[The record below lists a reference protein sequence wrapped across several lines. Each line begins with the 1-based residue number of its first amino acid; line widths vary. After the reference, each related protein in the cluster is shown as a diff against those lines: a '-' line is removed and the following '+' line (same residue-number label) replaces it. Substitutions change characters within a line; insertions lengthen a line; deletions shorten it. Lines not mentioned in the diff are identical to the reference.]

1 MQGDSGKCHLIL
13 STNEP
18 AKTQIGESLTERTNC
33 EKLLGVKIDSKLSFE
48 NHIKTVYKK
57 GIFRKR
63 PDSSYSRAGYRTAGT
78 SRVERFVIV
87 VEGFQSFIIITNSS
101 I

>member
-33 EKLLGVKIDSKLSFE
+33 EKLLGVKIDSKLSFD

-63 PDSSYSRAGYRTAGT
+63 PGSSYSRAGYRTAGT